1 MRPEDDHSP
10 VEPASAAAREQRAPL
25 TFWVFPAAL
34 ALGVLGDLLLRARPY
49 GLNAAL
55 WAVAT
60 LACAAGLLYW
70 RERRLTP
77 WTTVFLAASA
87 AFALCLAW
95 RDSAYL
101 KWLAAGC
108 SLVSAALAAGVVG
121 GLAPASGTFLE
132 YFSVLLRGARRIL
145 FGGWRTLTAADPG
158 NWPVDALRKPW
169 LAALLRG
176 LLLAIPVLAVFTLL
190 FASADDAF
198 GDLITKMFS
207 FDRKSLPRPSAAF
220 ALSAYLAGGLLCT
233 VVAGVAQRLPREKI
247 RQRIQTSGI
256 EAAVVF
262 AAVDALFLA
271 FVVVQFQYFFGG
283 SGRIESVAE
292 LTYAEYA
299 RRGFSEL
306 CTVAVLTLLVQ
317 YFFHWLSQGARPREK
332 TICRLLSVLMLL
344 LVAVIMVSALMRMR
358 LYVEAYGLTEL
369 RFYSTAFMAWIGL
382 SLAWFAVTALWGR
395 TKRFALGM
403 VLSGLVFVMAFHVMN
418 PGQIIVSRNL
428 ARISEGKDFD
438 ERYALQLGDDAIPAI
453 VAALGTLPE
462 DDAKTFLSRLADKSS
477 YNERHTGWRRW
488 NWSRSKAYKLLDD
501 LYHSAAVEDAAED
514 PPKSPH

>member
-1 MRPEDDHSP
+1 M
-10 VEPASAAAREQRAPL
+10 
-25 TFWVFPAAL
+25 
-34 ALGVLGDLLLRARPY
+34 
-49 GLNAAL
+49 
-55 WAVAT
+55 
-60 LACAAGLLYW
+60 
-70 RERRLTP
+70 
-77 WTTVFLAASA
+77 
-87 AFALCLAW
+87 
-95 RDSAYL
+95 
-101 KWLAAGC
+101 
-108 SLVSAALAAGVVG
+108 
-121 GLAPASGTFLE
+121 
-132 YFSVLLRGARRIL
+132 
-145 FGGWRTLTAADPG
+145 
-158 NWPVDALRKPW
+158 
-169 LAALLRG
+169 RG
-176 LLLAIPVLAVFTLL
+176 LLLAIPILAVFALL
-190 FASADDAF
+190 FASADRAF
-198 GDLITKMFS
+198 GDLITRMFS
-207 FDRKSLPRPSAAF
+207 FDLEFLPRHVAAF

-233 VVAGVAQRLPREKI
+233 VVAGVAQRQPREKR

-332 TICRLLSVLMLL
+332 TLCRLLSVLMLL

-358 LYVEAYGLTEL
+358 LYVEAYGLTEQ

-428 ARISEGKDFD
+428 ARISEGKSFD
-438 ERYALQLGDDAIPAI
+438 VGYALKLGDDAIPAI
-453 VAALGTLPE
+453 VAALDTLPE
-462 DDAKTFLSRLADKSS
+462 YDAHLLHSWLKRKWGKNTC
-477 YNERHTGWRRW
+477 TGWRRW
-488 NWSRSKAYKLLDD
+488 NWSRSIAYKLLDD

-514 PPKSPH
+514 PPKSAH